1 MQSRAQHLPLVKTP
15 VKFDL
20 SLLLSRL
27 NFLLSVVFVP
37 WEGHWGCGPGAADGS
52 GSTERQEDCLW
63 WALGRVAAQEARQS
77 LCRCLGHK
85 CSVQGGTPPSL
96 GVRAQAGQAQPVPG
110 FASRALHPGLC
121 IPRSLR
127 GGCGDT
133 ASPPPDP
140 LNSTG
145 QSRSAL
151 GQNVLISCFSS
162 PAGTWPVWSP
172 AVPRVLCKAAGAA
185 GGFQR
190 QQSSSLPWSCH
201 SSHLI
206 SWPALFLKI
215 PFLTCL
221 VCLI

>member
-1 MQSRAQHLPLVKTP
+1 MVLGLLMALAAQRGRRTVCGGLWAGWQHRRPGRVSAVVWVTSVQCKGGHLL
-15 VKFDL
+15 
-20 SLLLSRL
+20 
-27 NFLLSVVFVP
+27 P
-37 WEGHWGCGPGAADGS
+37 WESGH
-52 GSTERQEDCLW
+52 RQVK
-63 WALGRVAAQEARQS
+63 RS
-77 LCRCLGHK
+77 L
-85 CSVQGGTPPSL
+85 
-96 GVRAQAGQAQPVPG
+96 
-110 FASRALHPGLC
+110 FRALHPGLC

-162 PAGTWPVWSP
+162 PAGTWPMWSP

-206 SWPALFLKI
+206 SCPALFLRI

-221 VCLI
+221 ICLI

>member
-1 MQSRAQHLPLVKTP
+1 MVGFGQGGSTGGQAESLPL
-15 VKFDL
+15 
-20 SLLLSRL
+20 
-27 NFLLSVVFVP
+27 
-37 WEGHWGCGPGAADGS
+37 S
-52 GSTERQEDCLW
+52 GSQVFSARGNTSFPGSQGT
-63 WALGRVAAQEARQS
+63 GRSSAA
-77 LCRCLGHK
+77 
-85 CSVQGGTPPSL
+85 V
-96 GVRAQAGQAQPVPG
+96 
-110 FASRALHPGLC
+110 FRALHPGLC

-206 SWPALFLKI
+206 SCPALFLKI

-221 VCLI
+221 ICLI